1 MDLEK
6 RISQALEPLS
16 SFTKEKWSNTEYE
29 IRDVIN
35 VNDITV
41 FLSFGENETVL
52 DYHHVSP
59 ISYGSLTEK
68 NRELVDNCLSVINTL
83 SPRGSWFL
91 EELEKESSPD
101 EEDLEFLMYKATWP
115 NTYPPQQVGSEI
127 FNTLLVLS
135 DLSAFVRLFMLSAED
150 ISTTNNKEEENDA
163 T

>member
-6 RISQALEPLS
+6 RISQTFEPLS
-16 SFTKEKWSNTEYE
+16 SFTKEQWSNTEYE

-41 FLSFGENETVL
+41 FLSFTEDGTVL

-59 ISYGSLTEK
+59 ISYGSLTEEK
-68 NRELVDNCLSVINTL
+68 RKLVDNCLSIINTF
-83 SPRGSWFL
+83 SPRGKWYL
-91 EELEKESSPD
+91 EELEKESPD

-115 NTYPPQQVGSEI
+115 NTYPPEQVGSEI
-127 FNTLLVLS
+127 FNTLLVLG
-135 DLSAFVRLFMLSAED
+135 DLEGFIRLFMLSAED

>member
-150 ISTTNNKEEENDA
+150 ISTTSNKEEENDA